1 MRSTRAVILPVVLFI
16 LLLLGMLAAVFAFRI
31 HADVASTQAV
41 ANSLQT
47 RLAAEAGVEWV
58 KLMLRGGRLDR
69 NLWYDNPDAFHR
81 IIVWADNTEAT
92 EAGTNEEFDEDF
104 AYRFSIVAD
113 DLTDDEDF
121 IRFGLVDEASKLNL
135 NVATEAQLLRL
146 VQSVVADDADTDAQA
161 IVNAILDWRDPDS
174 EPREDDQGTE
184 HAYYRQLP
192 RPYRVKNAPFDTVE
206 ELLLVKGVTAQV
218 LFGEDFDRNGLLTD
232 NENDGDLS
240 FPPDNQDGR
249 LNRGLYPLLT
259 VHSYESNVSSTNR
272 ERIHLLGPESGV
284 REQLA
289 LVFPDEP
296 AIVDFIVSATH
307 QGSGGAQGGGAQ
319 GGGAQGGGAG
329 GGDAQGGAV
338 RGGQGRSGPPPR
350 GAAPGSNQGR
360 PRRGSMVPQPQRD
373 FQGNKP
379 PQGLKAPASGA
390 VSGFEFVDGKLAAMA
405 QLRDPTAPD
414 NAENGGDQLESQ
426 SGLTDDSQVT
436 GEPSGTQQGDLGDEG
451 DDSESSGDDENR
463 QAEGGT
469 GDVGA
474 PAAPMRSPASLM
486 LPQKIGEDDIV
497 DSPLT
502 PRHLHVLMDVATMRP
517 VGERKIEGLINV
529 NTATRVVLRSVGG
542 FSSEQVDMILTRRD
556 QLDADAL
563 LTPAWL
569 LTEGIVDAETFAEV
583 APFLTARAQQF
594 SIESLGY
601 ADHLG
606 TVTRLQVVVDL
617 VGPIAQ
623 TVYYRDLSYLGGA
636 YPIREE
642 DLEQQRAH

>member
-1 MRSTRAVILPVVLFI
+1 MMRSARAVILPVVLFI
-16 LLLLGMLAAVFAFRI
+16 LLLLGMLAAVFAFRV

-113 DLTDDEDF
+113 DPTDDENL
-121 IRFGLVDEASKLNL
+121 IRFGLVDEASKVNL

-146 VQSVVADDADTDAQA
+146 VQSVVTDDADADAQA

-174 EPREDDQGTE
+174 EPRESDEGTE
-184 HAYYRQLP
+184 RAYYRRLP

-218 LFGEDFDRNGLLTD
+218 LFGEDFDRNGLMTD
-232 NENDGDLS
+232 NEDDGNLS

-259 VHSYESNVSSTNR
+259 VHSYESNVSNANR
-272 ERIHLLGPESGV
+272 ERIYLLGPESGV

-296 AIVDFIVSATH
+296 AIVDFVVAATH
-307 QGSGGAQGGGAQ
+307 QASGGAQGGG
-319 GGGAQGGGAG
+319 GGGAQGGGSAG
-329 GGDAQGGAV
+329 GSLQGGGV
-338 RGGQGRSGPPPR
+338 SGGQGRSGPRPSGTP
-350 GAAPGSNQGR
+350 PGSNPGR
-360 PRRGSMVPQPQRD
+360 PRRGSMVPQPLGD

-379 PQGLKAPASGA
+379 PEGLKAPASGA
-390 VSGFEFVDGKLAAMA
+390 VSGFEFVEGKLVARA

-414 NAENGGDQLESQ
+414 TTENSGDQFEGQ
-426 SGLTDDSQVT
+426 SDRTDDSQGT
-436 GEPSGTQQGDLGDEG
+436 AEPLGTPQGDTGDEG
-451 DDSESSGDDENR
+451 VDSAGSGDDENQ

-474 PAAPMRSPASLM
+474 AAAPMRSPASLM
-486 LPQKIGEDDIV
+486 LPQKIGEEIV

-502 PRHLHVLMDVATMRP
+502 PRHLDVLMDVATMRP
-517 VGERKIEGLINV
+517 AGERRIEGLINV
-529 NTATRVVLRSVGG
+529 NTATRVVLLSVGWL
-542 FSSEQVDMILTRRD
+542 SSEQVDMILARRD

-569 LTEGIVDAETFAEV
+569 LSEGIVDAETFAEV

-642 DLEQQRAH
+642 DLEQQRAN